1 MNLDAGRRTR
11 TRQFGL
17 GILLVLILVGLR
29 LSSAGNQRAASR
41 INALFATVTPASP
54 GAAVMIVRGGHSV
67 FARGYGVTDLRSLH
81 KIDEHTNF
89 RLASVTK
96 QFTAMAVMLL
106 VHDGKL
112 RYEQTLTDVFPDFP
126 AYGKSITIRH
136 MLNHTSGLVD
146 YEDLMAEKYG
156 DTPDDQIP
164 QIKDAGVLALLEKV
178 SSTKFVP
185 GSKWVYSNS
194 GYCLLAMVV
203 EKVSGESFGEF
214 LQRRI
219 FAPLHMSNTVAFE
232 KGKNEVSDRAYGHTL
247 QNGAW
252 HETDQSS
259 TSATLGDGGVY
270 TSLADLARW
279 DAALRDHTLLSEKE
293 MLPAFTPAQPSSG
306 PAKETDG
313 RLVSY
318 GFGWFL
324 EPYRSHRRRWH
335 YGETVG
341 FRTSIQRFP
350 SDDLTVVVLCN
361 RVDLPAPDLALKIAD
376 LYLRPS
382 GGIQTGH

>member
-1 MNLDAGRRTR
+1 MNLDAGWRTQS
-11 TRQFGL
+11 RQFGL
-17 GILLVLILVGLR
+17 GLLLVLILIASR
-29 LSSAGNQRAASR
+29 LSSARNQDSTSS
-41 INALFATVTPASP
+41 IDALFATVIPASP
-54 GAAVMIVRGGHSV
+54 GAAVMVVRGRHPI
-67 FARGYGVTDLRSLH
+67 FERGYGVTDLHSLH

-106 VHDGKL
+106 VHNGKL
-112 RYEQTLTDVFPDFP
+112 RYEQTLTDILPEFP
-126 AYGKSITIRH
+126 AYGKFITIRNL
-136 MLNHTSGLVD
+136 LNHTSGLVD
-146 YEDLMAEKYG
+146 YEDLMAKEYG

-178 SSTKFVP
+178 TSTKFAP
-185 GSKWVYSNS
+185 GSKWEYSNS

-203 EKVSGESFGEF
+203 EKVSGESFGQF
-214 LQRRI
+214 LRDHI
-219 FAPLHMSNTVAFE
+219 FAPLQMSNTIAFE
-232 KGKNEVSDRAYGHTL
+232 KGKNEVPNRAYGHTL
-247 QNGAW
+247 QNGVW
-252 HETDQSS
+252 HDTDQSS

-270 TSLADLARW
+270 TSLADLVRW
-279 DAALRDHTLLSEKE
+279 DAALRDHTLLTEKE
-293 MLPAFTPAQPSSG
+293 MLPAITPVQPSSS

-313 RLVSY
+313 RPVSY

-324 EPYRSHRRRWH
+324 EPYQGHPRMWH

-361 RVDLPAPDLALKIAD
+361 RVDLDAPDLALKIAD
-376 LYLRPS
+376 LYLKSNRRK
-382 GGIQTGH
+382 